1 MPHASAT
8 TSGGGG
14 GGDTNNIVNESLA
27 IAKKLFNA
35 CLLVWGDLDPYWIR
49 VSEESDDLDFDLDLD
64 PNWDALYVD
73 VDLDSTWTRMWIRTI

>member
-8 TSGGGG
+8 TSGG

-35 CLLVWGDLDPYWIR
+35 SLLVWGDRDPYWIR